1 MSNAHPE
8 QESSGPPPPSTW
20 PHKLLRTLITVPLA
34 IWVFLEEW
42 VWDSILVFMRWVGK
56 LPPIHWL
63 ETQVSKLPP
72 DAALIVFAV
81 PGLIL
86 LPFKFAALYLIAH
99 GHKFYGLM
107 VFVVAKLIGTAFLAR
122 IFSLTKPALMTIGWF
137 NKFYTWFDG
146 WKQRLYA
153 YVREMPAYQAI
164 KSRARAVKE
173 AVRRWWQARTG
184 SRRWDQ

>member
-1 MSNAHPE
+1 MPNS
-8 QESSGPPPPSTW
+8 PPGKPANGSPQPATW
-20 PHKLLRTLITVPLA
+20 PHKVLRTLITVPLA

-42 VWDSILVFMRWVGK
+42 VWDSVLALMRWLGK

-63 ETQVSKLPP
+63 ETQVAKLPP
-72 DAALIVFAV
+72 YAALIVFAV

-99 GHKFYGLM
+99 GHQMYGVA

-137 NKFYTWFDG
+137 NKAYTWFDG
-146 WKQRLYA
+146 WKQKLYA
-153 YVREMPAYQAI
+153 YVREMPVYQAI
-164 KSRARAVKE
+164 KARARGLKE
-173 AVRRWWQARTG
+173 VLQAWWKGRIRSG
-184 SRRWDQ
+184 